1 MDHVTEYYPA
11 ETGRYPRISPIEWY
25 SPIFKT
31 HVHYIKSQ
39 FKIFIHDERVLYGC
53 SVHEVVPEI
62 AQKKTSHAAKSEL
75 FENIFFSGVVEYLK
89 DYNLSVDK
97 HPCIFF
103 HQIEVIIY
111 LYTLCTTHPMTG
123 N

>member
-1 MDHVTEYYPA
+1 MAV
-11 ETGRYPRISPIEWY
+11 ICM
-25 SPIFKT
+25 K
-31 HVHYIKSQ
+31 
-39 FKIFIHDERVLYGC
+39 LY
-53 SVHEVVPEI
+53 
-62 AQKKTSHAAKSEL
+62 QRAAKSEL

>member
-1 MDHVTEYYPA
+1 M
-11 ETGRYPRISPIEWY
+11 
-25 SPIFKT
+25 
-31 HVHYIKSQ
+31 
-39 FKIFIHDERVLYGC
+39 
-53 SVHEVVPEI
+53 HEVVLEI
-62 AQKKTSHAAKSEL
+62 AQERTSHAAKSEL
-75 FENIFFSGVVEYLK
+75 FENIFSSDVVVYLK

>member
-1 MDHVTEYYPA
+1 M
-11 ETGRYPRISPIEWY
+11 
-25 SPIFKT
+25 
-31 HVHYIKSQ
+31 
-39 FKIFIHDERVLYGC
+39 LYGC